1 MIVLHKLNDEEFVL
15 NANHIE
21 IMEEKPHTIITL
33 TNEKK
38 YIVKES
44 IEEIIKKVMDYQK
57 NILAKEKGSV

>member
-15 NANHIE
+15 NSNHIE
-21 IMEEKPHTIITL
+21 IMEEKPHTIVTL

-38 YIVKES
+38 YIVKET

-57 NILAKEKGSV
+57 NILAKEKGLL